1 MDESEFAAVNS
12 CGAGSQARALPKN
25 EPAPEIHPVK
35 ARFVDSIAE
44 IGQRDWN
51 ALTGTRNPFMR
62 YEFLHALEST
72 GCTGPDSGWLP
83 RHLVLH
89 QGGAC
94 RGIVP
99 LYSKTHSWGEYV
111 FDWSWANAYQ
121 QHGLPY
127 YPKFVTSAPFT
138 PSTGQRLFGVAG
150 SHLPLVV
157 EQIRRRAERDGAS
170 SWHVLFPTGEEA
182 RLLRQQNL
190 HIRRGAQFQWR
201 NRDYHSFDDFLA
213 GLVSRK
219 RKTLRKERRRV
230 GEQDIGF
237 RVTEGPEISE
247 AQWADFYL
255 FYQNTY
261 LQRGMQGYL
270 SLEFF
275 HRIAASMPEQLLLI
289 NASHGGQDIAAAL
302 FFRNDETLFGRYWGC
317 REEREHLHFETCYYQ
332 GLDYA
337 IANGLQRFDSGAQ
350 GEHKIQRGF
359 EPVTTSSAHWLAN
372 PEFHRAV
379 GQFVARE
386 RDHIEAYQR
395 AARSLLPYRDI
406 QEPAP

>member
-1 MDESEFAAVNS
+1 MT
-12 CGAGSQARALPKN
+12 GGTARALPKI
-25 EPAPEIHPVK
+25 EQAPEIHPVN
-35 ARFVDSIAE
+35 AGFVDSIAE
-44 IGQRDWN
+44 IGQQDWN

-72 GCTGPDSGWLP
+72 GCTGPASGWLP
-83 RHLVLH
+83 RHLALR
-89 QGGAC
+89 QGDVC

-121 QHGLPY
+121 QHGLAY
-127 YPKFVTSAPFT
+127 YPKFVTSAPYT
-138 PSTGQRLFGVAG
+138 PSAGQRLFGIAS
-150 SHLPLVV
+150 SHLPLVA
-157 EQIRRRAERDGAS
+157 EHIQRRAERDGAS
-170 SWHVLFPTGEEA
+170 SWHVLFPTGEET
-182 RLLRQQNL
+182 RLLRRQNL
-190 HIRRGAQFQWR
+190 HIRRGTQFQWR
-201 NRDYHSFDDFLA
+201 NRDYRSFDDFLA

-230 GEQDIGF
+230 GEQGIGF
-237 RVTEGPEISE
+237 RITEGPEISE
-247 AQWADFYL
+247 AQWADFFL

-261 LQRGMQGYL
+261 LQRGMRGYL

-275 HRIAASMPEQLLLI
+275 HLIAASMPEQLLLV
-289 NASHGGQDIAAAL
+289 NASHGGRDIAAAL
-302 FFRNDETLFGRYWGC
+302 FFHNDETLFGRYWGC

-337 IANGLQRFDSGAQ
+337 IANGLQSFDSGAQ

-379 GQFVARE
+379 GEFVARE
-386 RDHIEAYQR
+386 QDHIEAYQQ
-395 AARSLLPYRDI
+395 AARSLLPYRDTR
-406 QEPAP
+406 EPARGAGKT